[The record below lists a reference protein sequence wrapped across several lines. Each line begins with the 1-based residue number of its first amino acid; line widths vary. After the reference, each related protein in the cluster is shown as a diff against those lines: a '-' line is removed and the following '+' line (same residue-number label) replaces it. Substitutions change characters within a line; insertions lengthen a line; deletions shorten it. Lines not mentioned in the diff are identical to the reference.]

1 MSQIDQDTQ
10 NWLDILSGQERP
22 EADTETVQEAE
33 ALREALLARQDP
45 IPLKST
51 TLDNVLTRLAE
62 QDEVDRKAFIAK
74 RNHAFPIAASF
85 FVVGV
90 LIGWPLQSLISSR
103 TEDEKPL
110 NVAQT
115 SDSLISKGSSV
126 QQEDTLCPERLRR
139 VAQVLEELEQLGL
152 KYQLKS
158 ATICEPSASRA
169 DFQIRIKDISS
180 ASKTELEKQ
189 LKQYQLEFDYAGKKK
204 ELTIK
209 L

>member
-1 MSQIDQDTQ
+1 MSEIDRDTQ

-51 TLDNVLTRLAE
+51 TLDNVLTRLAK
-62 QDEVDRKAFIAK
+62 QDETDRKVFIAK
-74 RNHAFPIAASF
+74 RNYTFSIAAS
-85 FVVGV
+85 VVVVILTGGLV
-90 LIGWPLQSLISSR
+90 QHFIFSR